1 MKVEAFH
8 HPMMI
13 EIGGS
18 LSYVTSHI
26 TTAPDP
32 KGTVLCLHEF
42 TARGAL
48 FQPLADV
55 LASDGWK
62 VVAPDLPGRGQSQ
75 RLPSQLYTWH
85 SYVHVLAAALRLHA
99 LGPLVILGVGWGAI
113 LAVGLENLWRPK
125 PARLVLCDLPI
136 TWQFTTDS
144 RTQLMARLCQI
155 VGETDAHFMDQTRA
169 LVHSAPEMA
178 PDMAT
183 DVLRDVARRL
193 TGPQGARSLGADPRI
208 FDTLPRDPKASF
220 SSLPLLRACTTP
232 TDLLYSDAAGFVP
245 VPPMGQQVQRIA
257 AANFFDLSDKAI
269 LQTLRET
276 VHADA

>member
-1 MKVEAFH
+1 
-8 HPMMI
+8 
-13 EIGGS
+13 
-18 LSYVTSHI
+18 
-26 TTAPDP
+26 
-32 KGTVLCLHEF
+32 
-42 TARGAL
+42 
-48 FQPLADV
+48 
-55 LASDGWK
+55 
-62 VVAPDLPGRGQSQ
+62 
-75 RLPSQLYTWH
+75 
-85 SYVHVLAAALRLHA
+85 
-99 LGPLVILGVGWGAI
+99 
-113 LAVGLENLWRPK
+113 
-125 PARLVLCDLPI
+125 
-136 TWQFTTDS
+136 
-144 RTQLMARLCQI
+144 MARLCQI